1 MNLVDNQLEKDI
13 TLKEL
18 FELIKPEIIKNLFQT
33 FNFND
38 IQERKKYFQ
47 NHLNFNDDIN
57 YLTEKYNIFKDNLIK
72 QLNENIDNIFNN
84 EYKYSKFKILK
95 NFLKKEYTNII
106 KNHYKHIDIWFN
118 SYLDKFKYEYCGHPS
133 LYHFQG
139 YITHNF
145 NKYIYC
151 DIYNFSITDNDLL
164 IKNDE

>member
-72 QLNENIDNIFNN
+72 W
-84 EYKYSKFKILK
+84 KY
-95 NFLKKEYTNII
+95 
-106 KNHYKHIDIWFN
+106 
-118 SYLDKFKYEYCGHPS
+118 
-133 LYHFQG
+133 
-139 YITHNF
+139 
-145 NKYIYC
+145 
-151 DIYNFSITDNDLL
+151 
-164 IKNDE
+164 